1 MSEEIQTPVLRNDEE
16 TLEERMSENA
26 YEKILPARYL
36 KKDEDGNIIEEQE
49 EMFKRVARNIA
60 VAEYVFEEGI
70 DEEHAPEMTHDQ
82 VVSGD
87 IWNEDFGPD
96 GNQDKNGLHKM
107 DEWAGKFQEH
117 MEHLKFM
124 PNTPTLINAGTD
136 MQQLSACISGET
148 PIYTSDG
155 LKKMKNVSEGDEVLT
170 HTGSFK
176 KVTNHWSNGV
186 KETNELKRGRA
197 SGENYDAVMTP
208 DHEVLTEEEEWVRS
222 DSIDSAKQPFVDPEV
237 SFPETIDLTQYTS
250 VMRKDKPVVSD
261 GGVLKVKNG
270 NDPRT
275 GEYDQQYSK
284 VTSTI
289 ENNEQFAY
297 LMGAYIAEGDIDGS
311 DTRFTIGV
319 NEDCFKQKITTAIK
333 DIFDTHIAV
342 SKSSHGGWQTISI
355 SSPFVA
361 DMFLSLFGTGS
372 TEKNLPKWVF
382 AASESYQESLLKG
395 LLDGDG
401 HFDGSGHKLTLANP
415 TLAYEASLLARN
427 IGKGVN
433 FTLNGENE
441 LSVNPTSRVRISESH
456 NHHMN
461 TISRRKSDDVEV
473 FDMEVEDDHSFV
485 AGDFIVHNCFVNSP
499 QDDLQDIGDTETESS
514 LIFQSGGGVGYDFG
528 KIRPYGDIV
537 GSTGGIASGPITFMH
552 RFDQNCETI
561 AQGGVR
567 RGAQMGTMQVTHPDI
582 IHFIHAKNKDVSLA
596 HQLRLNDPDDPTY
609 TDFGKAIEEAREL
622 IDEEGRVPE
631 HLRNAVEGHLSNFN
645 ISVTIT
651 DEFMEALQNGE
662 DYTLINPRTG
672 EPHIASE
679 ETKEMYEWFGL
690 GDEVTVGEAL
700 SLPAEEI
707 WSRIIEGAYENG
719 EPGVMFIDTVNQE
732 HSFDTDLHPEYEMT
746 TSNPCGEQNLMEYEA
761 CNLGHINLSTVVDEN
776 PVPWS
781 EYTEKQSD
789 VNEYFEE
796 TVSEFLDR
804 MIDWDELNE
813 RIEVGTRFLDN
824 VVTMSDFP
832 IGEISETVRKNR
844 KIGLGIMGL
853 AQLYVQLGVRYGSD
867 VGNEIARQLMKHI
880 NHESKA
886 VSHGLSEERGVFE
899 NWEDSKYA
907 EPQEYPE
914 WFKKHTG
921 LSAVDRTGYP
931 IRNHNTTTIAPT
943 GTTSRISDTTGGCEP
958 IYNVA
963 FYKNV
968 TDDVQ
973 GDEMLVVFDSL
984 FLKTLEENGIDVESV
999 KEEAKDLMSKNQFD
1013 GVSDLETVP
1022 EEVGDLFIT
1031 TGDLD
1036 SQEHASIM
1044 CALQEGVDS
1053 SISKT
1058 LNAPKSATLDDAKN
1072 TFEYV
1077 YENGGKSVTF
1087 YRDGSRTKQVN
1098 TTRKDNQETS
1108 DEQTEGVTEALPRER
1123 PKVTNGTTHRVST
1136 GYGNLYVTINEDEH
1150 GPVELFATV
1159 GKSGGTMESFS
1170 EALARQVSLSL
1181 RAGIPVDEIV
1191 DQLEGIRSPNTGWD
1205 NQETIHSI
1213 PDAIATA
1220 LKRSYMDSD
1229 EDEEEDMLNHPTT
1242 DVEVEQSGNSAT
1254 SDEPCPDCG
1263 GMSVYLSE
1271 GCKTCEA
1278 CGWSEC

>member
-70 DEEHAPEMTHDQ
+70 DEEHAPGMTHDQ

-96 GNQDKNGLHKM
+96 GNQDEDGLHKM
-107 DEWAGKFQEH
+107 DEWANKFQEH

-136 MQQLSACISGET
+136 MQQLSA
-148 PIYTSDG
+148 
-155 LKKMKNVSEGDEVLT
+155 
-170 HTGSFK
+170 
-176 KVTNHWSNGV
+176 
-186 KETNELKRGRA
+186 
-197 SGENYDAVMTP
+197 
-208 DHEVLTEEEEWVRS
+208 
-222 DSIDSAKQPFVDPEV
+222 
-237 SFPETIDLTQYTS
+237 
-250 VMRKDKPVVSD
+250 
-261 GGVLKVKNG
+261 
-270 NDPRT
+270 
-275 GEYDQQYSK
+275 
-284 VTSTI
+284 
-289 ENNEQFAY
+289 
-297 LMGAYIAEGDIDGS
+297 
-311 DTRFTIGV
+311 
-319 NEDCFKQKITTAIK
+319 
-333 DIFDTHIAV
+333 
-342 SKSSHGGWQTISI
+342 
-355 SSPFVA
+355 
-361 DMFLSLFGTGS
+361 
-372 TEKNLPKWVF
+372 
-382 AASESYQESLLKG
+382 
-395 LLDGDG
+395 
-401 HFDGSGHKLTLANP
+401 
-415 TLAYEASLLARN
+415 
-427 IGKGVN
+427 
-433 FTLNGENE
+433 
-441 LSVNPTSRVRISESH
+441 
-456 NHHMN
+456 
-461 TISRRKSDDVEV
+461 
-473 FDMEVEDDHSFV
+473 
-485 AGDFIVHNCFVNSP
+485 CFVNSP

-651 DEFMEALQNGE
+651 DDFMEALQNGE
-662 DYTLINPRTG
+662 DYTLINPRTE

-679 ETKEMYEWFGL
+679 ETKQMYEWFDL
-690 GDEVTVGEAL
+690 GEEVTVGEPL
-700 SLPAEEI
+700 TLPAEDI
-707 WSRIIEGAYENG
+707 WTRIIEGAYENG

-761 CNLGHINLSTVVDEN
+761 CNLGHINLSTVVDEDAEGWIDLGDN
-776 PVPWS
+776 AAGL
-781 EYTEKQSD
+781 
-789 VNEYFEE
+789 EE
-796 TVSEFLDR
+796 EVSSFLEQA
-804 MIDWDELNE
+804 IDWDELNE

-832 IGEISETVRKNR
+832 IEEISETVRKNR

-886 VSHGLSEERGVFE
+886 VSHELALERGNFA
-899 NWEDSKYA
+899 NWEDSKYSDVEEYGDWLEKHCGELA
-907 EPQEYPE
+907 ELDNHIEM
-914 WFKKHTG
+914 
-921 LSAVDRTGYP
+921 
-931 IRNHNTTTIAPT
+931 RNHNTTTIAPT

-984 FLKTLEENGIDVESV
+984 FLKTLEENGIDVETV

-1058 LNAPKSATLDDAKN
+1058 LNAPKTATLDDAKN

-1229 EDEEEDMLNHPTT
+1229 EEESEDIMNHPTT